1 MEVDGGFSRK
11 GALTKSYWMGY
22 FRSGTSPTSSWLN
35 VREQTKL
42 LSVNVLSSGSPY
54 YTHW

>member
-22 FRSGTSPTSSWLN
+22 QRSGTSPTSPWYS
-35 VREQTKL
+35 VREPTKL